1 MRLFDQLADALLA
14 FGPWGVFLLGMID
27 SLGVPLPAAMDFWV
41 ISAAAKSAANP
52 GFAYFIAFMAV
63 LGSVG
68 GNVGLFMAARHGS
81 KLFQK
86 QEPPPEKRRKFRA
99 WFDRYGLL
107 TVFVPAI
114 TPVLPLPMKVFVIS
128 AAVMRTPF
136 WRFMTVVLVAR
147 VIRYGG
153 EAYLGL
159 MLGADANSF
168 LKRNGLALTG
178 VATAITLVLYLF
190 IRFNERRSA
199 AV

>member
-1 MRLFDQLADALLA
+1 MQLFDQLADALLA

-41 ISAAAKSAANP
+41 ISAAAKSGEP
-52 GFAYFIAFMAV
+52 GFAFFIAIMAV

-68 GNVGLFMAARHGS
+68 GNVGLFMAVRQGS

-99 WFDRYGLL
+99 WFERYGLL

-136 WRFMTVVLVAR
+136 WRFLFVVLVAR

-159 MLGADANSF
+159 MLGADAHGF

-190 IRFNERRSA
+190 IRFNEGRSEA
-199 AV
+199 A